1 MMFVESLT
9 AIALV
14 VQAGMG
20 GMSLA
25 EDTVPVRFEPQ
36 SSAWLMSQKRPPV
49 GDSKAAHPRAQ
60 WLRELNLSADQVQ
73 KIQAIRDQYHARLSE
88 QRRAVQQAQ
97 QELQQLMDSNASA
110 EQVRQKFDQV
120 QSLKRRLG
128 ETRMD
133 SMLAIR
139 AVLTPEQRQKM
150 NELIQRRGN
159 RPGRDRGDEF

>member
-9 AIALV
+9 AIAIV
-14 VQAGMG
+14 MQAGTG
-20 GMSLA
+20 GLSLG
-25 EDTVPVRFEPQ
+25 ENTVPVRIDPP
-36 SSAWLMSQKRPPV
+36 SSAQVISQKSPPG
-49 GDSKAAHPRAQ
+49 GDGKAPHPRAQ

-73 KIQAIRDQYHARLSE
+73 RIQAIRDQYHAQLSG

-97 QELQQLMDSNASA
+97 QELQQLVDSNASA
-110 EQVRQKFDQV
+110 EQIRQKFDQV
-120 QSLKRRLG
+120 QTLKRQLN
-128 ETRMD
+128 ETRME

-150 NELIQRRGN
+150 NEIMQRRGK